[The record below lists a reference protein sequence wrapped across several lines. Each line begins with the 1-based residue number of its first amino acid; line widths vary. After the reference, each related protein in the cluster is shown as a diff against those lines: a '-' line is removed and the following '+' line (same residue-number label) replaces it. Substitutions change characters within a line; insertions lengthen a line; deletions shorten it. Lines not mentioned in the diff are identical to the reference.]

1 MRENIYDRE
10 YLENYNFLIQDYRTV
25 FDSMLDSGES
35 VPEKVIKLENKRL
48 IKQFKNDVK
57 VARNRA
63 KQKIKL
69 EIKAYKQQKRL
80 ERKTKRITK
89 MKNLLNKLKLVIL
102 YVPRLIIAKMKNKQ
116 NKKSVEPES
125 STENEK

>member
-1 MRENIYDRE
+1 M
-10 YLENYNFLIQDYRTV
+10 
-25 FDSMLDSGES
+25 
-35 VPEKVIKLENKRL
+35 
-48 IKQFKNDVK
+48 
-57 VARNRA
+57 ARNRA

>member
-69 EIKAYKQQKRL
+69 EIKAYMQQKRL

>member
-10 YLENYNFLIQDYRTV
+10 YLDNYNFLIQDYRTV

-89 MKNLLNKLKLVIL
+89 MKNLLNKLKAVIL
-102 YVPRLIIAKMKNKQ
+102 YVPRLIITKIKNKQ
-116 NKKSVEPES
+116 NKKAVGPES